1 MVVVKQQQLVVSSSF
16 SPFSITGALLCNHR
30 RAVAAFSSFTAFSL
44 SSSTHLF
51 TSSTSQSVAGRRA
64 VVRTL
69 DAQRRTACSVGEMP
83 FAGESIVFFS
93 LSVTTSALP
102 DERTANYLSAAHS
115 HAHNLSTVQFTFR
128 LLLQFSVFMFICPSD
143 SVQQHHSIAIYQCI
157 N

>member
-1 MVVVKQQQLVVSSSF
+1 MQSFLHFHLFLSLELFSAIIAELLQLF
-16 SPFSITGALLCNHR
+16 LL
-30 RAVAAFSSFTAFSL
+30 SL
-44 SSSTHLF
+44 PSHCHPPTHLF